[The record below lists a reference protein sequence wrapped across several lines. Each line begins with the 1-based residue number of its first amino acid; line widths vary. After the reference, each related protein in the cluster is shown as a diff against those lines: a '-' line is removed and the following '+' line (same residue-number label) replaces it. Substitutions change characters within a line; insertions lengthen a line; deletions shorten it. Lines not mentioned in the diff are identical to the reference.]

1 MSAMMGK
8 GILPQFFEQSLPNGL
23 RIVVIPMDNGSGVIE
38 SDIFYKVGSRDEVMG
53 KSGIAH
59 MLEHLSF
66 KSTQNLKAGEFDKI
80 VKGFG
85 GVDNASTGF
94 DYTRYFIKSSAEHV
108 DTSLKLFAELMRNLS
123 LKDEEFQQ
131 ERQVVAEERRWRT
144 DNSPVGYL
152 YFRFFNTAFL
162 HHSYHWT
169 PIGFMDDILHWE
181 IGDIKEFYDTYY
193 QPSNAIIVVAGDIAP
208 EKVFASAKKHFAHI
222 KPARALPKRTI
233 KEPNQDGYREVI
245 VKKPTQIEWLAM
257 GYKIPNFAHED
268 RVALSALGDILSGG
282 KSALLDSA
290 LIDKKNLA
298 SEISVSSMGL
308 KDDGVFMIIA
318 AGNEGVSAK
327 VLQKEILSIIEQIKQ
342 GKITQEELE
351 KVKRNMR
358 ANFVYSLEKS
368 SSVAG
373 LFGAFLAR
381 DDLRPLLEFEAEF
394 AKLTLDHLI
403 QVANKYFIQDSLSV
417 AILQNQPQE
426 SQASLESQKTST
438 ASDPTKKPRK

>member
-1 MSAMMGK
+1 MSAMISTMMGK
-8 GILPQFFEQSLPNGL
+8 SLLPQFFEQRLDNGL
-23 RIVVIPMDNGSGVIE
+23 QVVVIPMDNGSGVIE

-94 DYTRYFIKSSAEHV
+94 DYTRYFIKSSAEHI
-108 DTSLKLFAELMRNLS
+108 DTSLKLFAELMRS
-123 LKDEEFQQ
+123 LTLDDKEFQQ

-181 IGDIKEFYDTYY
+181 IGDIRAFYDTFY
-193 QPSNAIIVVAGDIAP
+193 QPSNAIVVVAGDIAP
-208 EKVFASAKKHFAHI
+208 ERVFASARKHFGHI
-222 KPARALPKRTI
+222 KPAATASKTPPKRVI
-233 KEPNQDGYREVI
+233 KEPEQDGYREII

-268 RVALSALGDILSGG
+268 RIALSALGDILSGG

-318 AGNEGVSAK
+318 AGNEKVSAK
-327 VLQKEILSIIEQIKQ
+327 TLQKEILAIIEQIKQ
-342 GKITQEELE
+342 GKITQEELQ
-351 KVKRNMR
+351 KIKRNMK
-358 ANFVYSLEKS
+358 ASFVYSLEKS

-381 DDLRPLLEFEAEF
+381 GDLRPLLEFEAEF
-394 AKLTLDHLI
+394 EKLTLENLI
-403 QVANKYFIQDSLSV
+403 EVANKYFTHDSLSV
-417 AILQNQPQE
+417 AILQNP
-426 SQASLESQKTST
+426 S
-438 ASDPTKKPRK
+438 